1 MKELN
6 SNITTEL
13 TEKLSEIYGKYFND
27 STITFNGGY
36 LGDKGTIFINCYL
49 AKNEHELINGY
60 KENDMFKVS
69 FMLKNNGNDYL
80 LENLSKCYFI
90 KPQEN
95 WLAYSRRELS
105 FRKVKVNE
113 QKIAESFEKFVIRLK
128 EQLQADIQADLIHE
142 NYITLLTQKIE
153 GK

>member
-13 TEKLSEIYGKYFND
+13 TEKLSKIYGKYFKD

-36 LGDKGTIFINCYL
+36 LGDYNTIFINCYL
-49 AKNEHELINGY
+49 AKDEHELINGY
-60 KENDMFKVS
+60 KENDMLKVS

-80 LENLSKCYFI
+80 LENLSKCYFV

-105 FRKVKVNE
+105 FRKVKGNE
-113 QKIAESFEKFVIRLK
+113 QKITDSFEKFVIRLK
-128 EQLQADIQADLIHE
+128 EQLQADMQENLIHE
-142 NYITLLTQKIE
+142 NYITLLTQKI
-153 GK
+153 

>member
-13 TEKLSEIYGKYFND
+13 TEKLSEIYGKHFND
-27 STITFNGGY
+27 STITFRSGFFGGNN
-36 LGDKGTIFINCYL
+36 TIFIDLYL

-60 KENDMFKVS
+60 KENDMFRIG
-69 FMLKNNGNDYL
+69 FELRNNGNDYS
-80 LENLSKCYFI
+80 LENLSKCYLI

-105 FRKVKVNE
+105 FRKVKGNE
-113 QKIAESFEKFVIRLK
+113 QKIADSFEKFVIRLK

-142 NYITLLTQKIE
+142 NHITLLTQKIG